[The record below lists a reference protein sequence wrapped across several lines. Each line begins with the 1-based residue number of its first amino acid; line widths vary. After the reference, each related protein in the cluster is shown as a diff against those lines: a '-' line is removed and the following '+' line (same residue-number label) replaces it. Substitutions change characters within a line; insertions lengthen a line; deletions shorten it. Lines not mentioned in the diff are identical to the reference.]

1 MKSLTLVAML
11 AGAML
16 SAQLGQAAP
25 LPGESKYACVY
36 RHIVAHPSAQRA
48 AFAACGCSGFEDMS
62 KVCVPAEQAARTQAA
77 VKGNAAGPKPI
88 APAATRP
95 SAAGTYECFVSTT
108 DGGMPKV
115 QVQADS
121 DETAKAAA
129 ERQIGKRAYR
139 NTASCRKIS
148 GDSDQQAVQQQPQP
162 QSPVAERRAPQH
174 QDPDAAVKNAIGDV
188 LKRK

>member
-11 AGAML
+11 AGALL

-25 LPGESKYACVY
+25 LPGESKYDCVY
-36 RHIVAHPSAQRA
+36 RHVVAQPAAQRG

-62 KVCVPAEQAARTQAA
+62 KICRPAENAARTNAA
-77 VKGNAAGPKPI
+77 AKGNAAGAKP
-88 APAATRP
+88 PAQAAIRP
-95 SAAGTYECFVSTT
+95 STAATYECSVSTT

-115 QVQADS
+115 QVQANS

-139 NTASCRKIS
+139 DTASCRRIS
-148 GDSDQQAVQQQPQP
+148 GGGQQVVQQQPQP
-162 QSPVAERRAPQH
+162 QSPVAERRAPQR
-174 QDPDAAVKNAIGDV
+174 QDPVDAVKNAIGDV